1 MAPETCPNCGVDVPS
16 KAKACPGCGACEATG
31 WSEEAGTGGLGLPD
45 DSFDYGEYV
54 QKEFGE
60 RKIVP
65 RAAIVNLSQDTVRS
79 TYDSPGFGRSP
90 RENLSS
96 RETIPAK
103 VRIAIPRG
111 IRWYW
116 YVVAI
121 ALVAALL
128 RFLFRF

>member
-1 MAPETCPNCGVDVPS
+1 MAPETCPNCGVDVPV
-16 KAKACPGCGACEATG
+16 KAKACPECGACEATG
-31 WSEEAGTGGLGLPD
+31 WSEEAGTDGLGLPD

-65 RAAIVNLSQDTVRS
+65 R
-79 TYDSPGFGRSP
+79 
-90 RENLSS
+90 
-96 RETIPAK
+96 
-103 VRIAIPRG
+103 G